1 MKKKKHNLITAE
13 GFAPIIILLLLIGV
27 GVSSAVIFT
36 NRQQIIERVTPAPS
50 PKNQTITLD
59 FLSNDEVTEDN
70 LKNSPYLK
78 STTVLP
84 DGSTEYLL
92 YSYITDRDT
101 RVVFRDNQIV
111 YRRLTT
117 FDGQK
122 PLPKLSEYQ
131 KSLGESGERL
141 SASKYYGPHTNT
153 VVFAEKGAALI
164 ANTNTDEI
172 YEFILFT
179 PTTLTDY
186 QTRFGDDLDPTTYQ
200 NPENF

>member
-1 MKKKKHNLITAE
+1 MKKNKHKLITAE

-27 GVSSAVIFT
+27 GVTSAVIVT
-36 NRQQIIERVTPAPS
+36 NRQQIIERFTPAPS

-92 YSYITDRDT
+92 YSYLTDRDT
-101 RVVFRDNQIV
+101 RVIFQDDKII

-117 FDGQK
+117 FDQQK
-122 PLPKLSEYQ
+122 SLPKLSEYQ
-131 KSLGESGERL
+131 KNLGLSGEKL
-141 SASKYYGPHTNT
+141 PPSKYYGPHTNT
-153 VVFAEKGAALI
+153 VVFAEQGTALV

-172 YEFILFT
+172 YEVILFA
-179 PTTLTDY
+179 PTTISDY
-186 QTRFGDDLDPTTYQ
+186 QTKYGIDLDPTTYQ

>member
-1 MKKKKHNLITAE
+1 MSKIKFLKISSD
-13 GFAPIIILLLLIGV
+13 GFAPIVILLLIGL
-27 GVSSAVIFT
+27 GVTTAVLVS
-36 NRQQIIERVTPAPS
+36 NRQQIIDRVSTQSS
-50 PKNQTITLD
+50 PNNQTITLD

-131 KSLGESGERL
+131 KSLGESGEKL
-141 SASKYYGPHTNT
+141 FASKYYGPHTNT
-153 VVFAEKGAALI
+153 VVFAEQGTALV

-186 QTRFGDDLDPTTYQ
+186 QTRFGDDLDPATYQ